1 MPLKCT
7 RKLSRVSLIFKFT
20 VAPYSLAD
28 VIDQFVEAMPH
39 VLLTLNEHKYGRP
52 RFATAALLKIYLYAY
67 AKHLPVT
74 GRQLHQ
80 LIAET
85 PCLLWFLSPDQRVPS
100 YRVLDR
106 FRVDPAMDQL
116 IADALDKFHQL
127 LLDQHII
134 DRQAV
139 FIDGTKIEVVPQKY
153 SFVWR
158 KTVTKSNQR
167 LVANGQ
173 AFLKSLHLVQI
184 NAPAGK
190 ENLAKALAIA
200 AKQLH
205 HAICH
210 LNRVIAHEKTGRGG
224 SPNKRRRRALKHDL
238 HVIET
243 NYLPR
248 KRQYDKYF
256 GGFEQRNS
264 LAKFDCDATF
274 MRLKEDPMKNGQ
286 LKPAYNVQIA
296 TDKQYI
302 LADYVCQRPT
312 DQKTLIPF
320 LKQSRWIFAH
330 VHYIAADAG
339 YGSEQNY
346 GYIAA
351 QKHVPLIPYTMYEK
365 EKTRKYRRDPSKCM
379 NWHYNAQ
386 GNYYVDNHDVQFCF
400 WRLGTRTD
408 HQTGYTR
415 HFAYYRALP
424 GETPEAYYYA
434 HTQTGRLRQIGVNAT
449 WEKQKAAEQ
458 LALGIE
464 PGRGVYAQRKD
475 EVESAFGVIK
485 REPGFRRFHVR
496 WLPHVRRETGLV
508 LLAYDLRKYTKYLQ
522 KRYENQPATA

>member
-28 VIDQFVEAMPH
+28 VIDQFVEAMLH

-80 LIAET
+80 LIA
-85 PCLLWFLSPDQRVPS
+85 
-100 YRVLDR
+100 
-106 FRVDPAMDQL
+106 
-116 IADALDKFHQL
+116 DALDKFHQL

-139 FIDGTKIEVVPQKY
+139 FIDGTKIEAVPQKY

-302 LADYVCQRPT
+302 LADRPK
-312 DQKTLIPF
+312 D
-320 LKQSRWIFAH
+320 
-330 VHYIAADAG
+330 ADPVSQA
-339 YGSEQNY
+339 
-346 GYIAA
+346 
-351 QKHVPLIPYTMYEK
+351 VPLDLCP
-365 EKTRKYRRDPSKCM
+365 RALYRRGC
-379 NWHYNAQ
+379 
-386 GNYYVDNHDVQFCF
+386 
-400 WRLGTRTD
+400 RLW
-408 HQTGYTR
+408 Q
-415 HFAYYRALP
+415 
-424 GETPEAYYYA
+424 
-434 HTQTGRLRQIGVNAT
+434 
-449 WEKQKAAEQ
+449 
-458 LALGIE
+458 
-464 PGRGVYAQRKD
+464 
-475 EVESAFGVIK
+475 
-485 REPGFRRFHVR
+485 
-496 WLPHVRRETGLV
+496 
-508 LLAYDLRKYTKYLQ
+508 
-522 KRYENQPATA
+522 